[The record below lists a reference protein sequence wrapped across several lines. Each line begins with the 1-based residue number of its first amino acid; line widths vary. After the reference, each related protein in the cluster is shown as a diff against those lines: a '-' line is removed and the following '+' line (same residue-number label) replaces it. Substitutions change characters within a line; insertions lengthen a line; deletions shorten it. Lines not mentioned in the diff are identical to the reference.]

1 MRVFVATT
9 GFLAA
14 ILAQPLYAQSV
25 NITADKAT
33 STFTVGERNFEITRT
48 QDVNATLQGDFAK
61 TSRPC
66 PEFCIQPMVV
76 APQH

>member
-33 STFTVGERNFEITRT
+33 STFTGGRA
-48 QDVNATLQGDFAK
+48 QL
-61 TSRPC
+61 
-66 PEFCIQPMVV
+66 
-76 APQH
+76 